1 MGTNDTFL
9 GLVRDL
15 TRFTT
20 PQAYREQYEELAR
33 QVNAERSDSAN
44 HMPPEAM
51 HAAILHAHNEPQ
63 QSKT

>member
-9 GLVRDL
+9 GLVREMPL
-15 TRFTT
+15 YS
-20 PQAYREQYEELAR
+20 PQGFKEKYEELTR

-51 HAAILHAHNEPQ
+51 HAAILHAHNEPKQ
-63 QSKT
+63 